1 MAIWGYNTIMHRVQ
15 ISGTGLYTPS
25 ESISNAEL
33 VDSYNK
39 FVDEHNTEHQK
50 EIENGSIQPLEK
62 SSIEFIE
69 KASGVKSRFV
79 QNKSGILDTSFMR
92 PKLRER
98 DEEEL
103 SNLAEMGV
111 AAANEAIENSGV
123 NIDDLGA
130 VIVACS
136 NLERPYPAIAIEIQN
151 ALGIK
156 GFAFDMN
163 VACSSATFGIQTI
176 YDMIKSGSMKSALM
190 INPEICSGHLNFR
203 DRDSH
208 FIFGDV
214 ATAVVLERI
223 EEGNQKSNS
232 YEIIGTKLLT
242 EFSNNIR
249 NNYGFL
255 NTSSPD
261 GVGKSDKLFHQNG
274 RKVFKEVVP
283 KVSSLI
289 KDHLEECKIPVENI
303 KSMYLHQANENMNKL
318 ISKYVLGHEAERD
331 LAPVVLDE
339 YANTS
344 SAGSII
350 AFHKYNQ
357 SLKKDDL
364 AIICSFGA
372 GYSVGNV
379 IVRKIA

>member
-1 MAIWGYNTIMHRVQ
+1 MYKVQ
-15 ISGTGLYTPS
+15 ISGTGLYTPK
-25 ESISNAEL
+25 EKISNEEL
-33 VDSYNK
+33 VQSFNK
-39 FVDEHNTEHQK
+39 YVDEFN
-50 EIENGSIQPLEK
+50 EINSEDIKNGKTQPLEK
-62 SSIEFIE
+62 SSAEFIE
-69 KASGVKSRFV
+69 KASGVKSRYV
-79 QNKSGILDTSFMR
+79 QNKTGILDTSFMR

-98 DEEEL
+98 SEEEL

-111 AAANEAIENSGV
+111 IAAKDAIKNS
-123 NIDDLGA
+123 NIDVDDIDA

-136 NLERPYPAIAIEIQN
+136 NLERAYPAIAIEIQN

-176 YDMIKSGSMKSALM
+176 FDMVKSGSIKSAIM
-190 INPEICSGHLNFR
+190 INPEICTGHLNFR
-203 DRDSH
+203 DRDCH

-214 ATAVVLERI
+214 ATAVILERLN
-223 EEGNQKSNS
+223 EENIKENS
-232 YEIIGTKLLT
+232 YEIIGTRLLT
-242 EFSNNIR
+242 KFSNNIR

-255 NTSSPD
+255 NNSSPD
-261 GVGKSDKLFHQNG
+261 GVGQSDKLFHQNG

-283 KVSSLI
+283 EVSNLI
-289 KDHLEECKIPVENI
+289 KSHLEENNLSANDLKG
-303 KSMYLHQANENMNKL
+303 MYLHQANENMNVL
-318 ISKYVLGHEAERD
+318 ISKYVLGKDAPKE

-350 AFHKYNQ
+350 AFHKYNA
-357 SLKKDDL
+357 SLNKNDL

-379 IVRKIA
+379 IVKKIA

>member
-331 LAPVVLDE
+331 LAPVVLDK

>member
-1 MAIWGYNTIMHRVQ
+1 MFKVQ
-15 ISGTGLYTPS
+15 ISGTGLYTPK
-25 ESISNAEL
+25 EKISNEEL
-33 VDSYNK
+33 VDSFNK
-39 FVDEHNTEHQK
+39 YVDEYNLSNASD
-50 EIENGSIQPLEK
+50 INNGSIVPLEK
-62 SSIEFIE
+62 SSSEFIE
-69 KASGVKSRFV
+69 KASGVKSRYV

-92 PKLRER
+92 PRLIER
-98 DEEEL
+98 SEDQI

-111 AAANEAIENSGV
+111 VAAKEAIKNSQ
-123 NIDDLGA
+123 IDIKEIDA

-136 NLERPYPAIAIEIQN
+136 NLERAYPAIAIEIQN
-151 ALGIK
+151 ELGID

-163 VACSSATFGIQTI
+163 VACSSATFGIQAI
-176 YDMIKSGSMKSALM
+176 FDMIKSGSIKSALM
-190 INPEICSGHLNFR
+190 VNPEICTGHLNFK
-203 DRDSH
+203 DRDCH

-223 EEGNQKSNS
+223 NKEIHKNNS
-232 YEIIGTKLLT
+232 YEILGTKLLT

-255 NTSSPD
+255 NNSSPE
-261 GVGKSDKLFHQNG
+261 GVGKADKLFHQNG
-274 RKVFKEVVP
+274 RKVFKEVIP
-283 KVSSLI
+283 KVSNLI
-289 KDHLEECKIPVENI
+289 KGHLEENKLSAEDL
-303 KSMYLHQANENMNKL
+303 KGMYLHQANENMNVL
-318 ISKYVLGHEAERD
+318 ISKYVLGKEASRD

-350 AFHKYNQ
+350 AFHKHNN

>member
-1 MAIWGYNTIMHRVQ
+1 MYKVQ
-15 ISGTGLYTPS
+15 ISGTGLYTPK
-25 ESISNAEL
+25 EKISNEEL
-33 VDSYNK
+33 VQSFNK
-39 FVDEHNTEHQK
+39 YVDEFN
-50 EIENGSIQPLEK
+50 EINSEDIKNGKTQPLEK
-62 SSIEFIE
+62 SSAEFIE
-69 KASGVKSRFV
+69 KASGVKSRYV
-79 QNKSGILDTSFMR
+79 QNKTGILDTSFMR

-98 DEEEL
+98 SEEEL

-111 AAANEAIENSGV
+111 IAAKDAINNS
-123 NIDDLGA
+123 NIDVEDIDA

-136 NLERPYPAIAIEIQN
+136 NLERAYPAIAIEIQN

-176 YDMIKSGSMKSALM
+176 FDMVKSGSIKSAIM
-190 INPEICSGHLNFR
+190 INPEICTGHLNFR
-203 DRDSH
+203 DRDCH

-214 ATAVVLERI
+214 ATAVILERLN
-223 EEGNQKSNS
+223 EENIKENS
-232 YEIIGTKLLT
+232 YEIIGTRLLT
-242 EFSNNIR
+242 KFSNNIR

-255 NTSSPD
+255 NNSSPD
-261 GVGKSDKLFHQNG
+261 GVGQSDKLFHQNG

-283 KVSSLI
+283 EVSNLI
-289 KDHLEECKIPVENI
+289 KSHLEENNLSANDLKG
-303 KSMYLHQANENMNKL
+303 MYLHQANENMNVL
-318 ISKYVLGHEAERD
+318 ISKYVLGKDAPKE

-350 AFHKYNQ
+350 AFHKYNK
-357 SLKKDDL
+357 SLNKNDL

-379 IVRKIA
+379 IVKKIA

>member
-1 MAIWGYNTIMHRVQ
+1 MYKVQ
-15 ISGTGLYTPS
+15 ISGTGLYTPK
-25 ESISNAEL
+25 EKISNEEL
-33 VDSYNK
+33 VQSFNK
-39 FVDEHNTEHQK
+39 YVDEFNETNSEDIK
-50 EIENGSIQPLEK
+50 NGKTQPLEK
-62 SSIEFIE
+62 SSAEFIE
-69 KASGVKSRFV
+69 KASGVKSRYV
-79 QNKSGILDTSFMR
+79 QNKTGILDTSFMR

-98 DEEEL
+98 SEEEL

-111 AAANEAIENSGV
+111 IAAKDAIKNS
-123 NIDDLGA
+123 NIDVNDIDA

-136 NLERPYPAIAIEIQN
+136 NLERAYPAIAIEIQN

-176 YDMIKSGSMKSALM
+176 FDMVKSGSIKSAIM
-190 INPEICSGHLNFR
+190 INPEICTGHLNFR
-203 DRDSH
+203 DRDCH

-214 ATAVVLERI
+214 ATAVILERLN
-223 EEGNQKSNS
+223 EENIKENS
-232 YEIIGTKLLT
+232 YEIIGTRLLT
-242 EFSNNIR
+242 KFSNNIR

-255 NTSSPD
+255 NNSSPN
-261 GVGKSDKLFHQNG
+261 GVGQSDKLFHQNG

-283 KVSSLI
+283 EVSNLI
-289 KDHLEECKIPVENI
+289 KSHLEENNLSANDLKG
-303 KSMYLHQANENMNKL
+303 MYLHQANENMNVL
-318 ISKYVLGHEAERD
+318 ISKYVLGKDAPKE

-350 AFHKYNQ
+350 AFHKYNKT
-357 SLKKDDL
+357 LNINDL

-379 IVRKIA
+379 IVKKIA

>member
-1 MAIWGYNTIMHRVQ
+1 MYKAQ
-15 ISGTGLYTPS
+15 ISGTGLYTPK
-25 ESISNAEL
+25 EKISNEEL
-33 VDSYNK
+33 VQSYNK
-39 FVDEHNTEHQK
+39 YVDEFNKINSHD
-50 EIENGSIQPLEK
+50 IETGKIQPLEK
-62 SSIEFIE
+62 SSAEFIE
-69 KASGVKSRFV
+69 KASGVKSRYV

-92 PKLRER
+92 PNLRER
-98 DEEEL
+98 SEEEL

-111 AAANEAIENSGV
+111 IAAQDAIKNS
-123 NIDDLGA
+123 NIDAKDIDA

-136 NLERPYPAIAIEIQN
+136 NLERAYPAIAIEIQN
-151 ALGIK
+151 ALSIE

-176 YDMIKSGSMKSALM
+176 FDMVKTGSIKSAIM
-190 INPEICSGHLNFR
+190 INPEICTGHLNFK
-203 DRDSH
+203 DRDCH

-214 ATAVVLERI
+214 ATAVIIERLEENNI
-223 EEGNQKSNS
+223 KENS
-232 YEIIGTKLLT
+232 YEIIGTRLLT
-242 EFSNNIR
+242 KFSNNIR

-255 NTSSPD
+255 NNSSPI
-261 GVGKSDKLFHQNG
+261 GIGQPDKLFHQNG

-283 KVSSLI
+283 EVSNLI
-289 KDHLEECKIPVENI
+289 KSHLQENNLSANDL
-303 KSMYLHQANENMNKL
+303 KCMYLHQANENMNVL
-318 ISKYVLGHEAERD
+318 ISKYVLGKDAPKE

-350 AFHKYNQ
+350 AFHKYNH
-357 SLKKDDL
+357 SLNINDL

-379 IVRKIA
+379 IVKKIA

>member
-1 MAIWGYNTIMHRVQ
+1 MTRIQ
-15 ISGTGLYTPS
+15 ISGTGLFTPK
-25 ESISNAEL
+25 EVLTNDEL

-39 FVDEHNTEHQK
+39 FVDEFNLENK
-50 EIENGSIQPLEK
+50 DRIASGEIEELQK
-62 SSIEFIE
+62 SSSEFIE
-69 KASGVKSRFV
+69 KASGVKARYV
-79 QNKSGILDTSFMR
+79 QNKSGILDTKFMR
-92 PKLRER
+92 PQLRER
-98 DEEEL
+98 KEDEL

-111 AAANEAIENSGV
+111 IAAKQAIENA
-123 NIDDLGA
+123 NIDIEKIDA

-151 ALGIK
+151 ALNIE

-176 YDMIKSGSMKSALM
+176 YDMIKSGSIRSALM
-190 INPEICSGHLNFR
+190 VNPEICSGHLNFK
-203 DRDSH
+203 DRDCH

-214 ATAVVLERI
+214 ATAVVI
-223 EEGNQKSNS
+223 EELKEVPNNSNS
-232 YEIIGTKLLT
+232 YEILSTKLYT
-242 EFSNNIR
+242 QFSNNIR

-274 RKVFKEVVP
+274 RQVFKEVVP
-283 KVSSLI
+283 KVASLI
-289 KDHLEECKIPVENI
+289 KEHLEKNDIEVSSI
-303 KSMYLHQANENMNKL
+303 KAMYLHQANENMNRL
-318 ISKYVLGHEAERD
+318 ISKYVLGQEASRD
-331 LAPVVLDE
+331 FAPIVLDE

-350 AFHKYNQ
+350 AFHKHNNN
-357 SLKKDDL
+357 LKKDDL

-372 GYSVGNV
+372 GYSIGNI
-379 IVRKIA
+379 IVRKVG

>member
-1 MAIWGYNTIMHRVQ
+1 MHRVQ
-15 ISGTGLYTPS
+15 ISGTGLFTPS
-25 ESISNAEL
+25 ESISNSEL

-39 FVDEHNTEHQK
+39 FVDEYNAKNQK
-50 EIENGSIQPLEK
+50 EIENGSILPIEK
-62 SSIEFIE
+62 SSVEFIE

-98 DEEEL
+98 NEEEL

-111 AAANEAIENSGV
+111 AAAKEAIENSG
-123 NIDDLGA
+123 ISLADLGA

-176 YDMIKSGSMKSALM
+176 YDMIKSGSIKSALM

-203 DRDSH
+203 DRDCH

-223 EEGNQKSNS
+223 DDDNQKNNS

-261 GVGKSDKLFHQNG
+261 GIGKSDKLFHQNG

-289 KDHLEECKIPVENI
+289 KEHLEECEIPVENI
-303 KSMYLHQANENMNKL
+303 KGMYLHQANENMNKL
-318 ISKYVLGHEAERD
+318 ISKYVLGHEAEKD

-350 AFHKYNQ
+350 AFHKHNQ
-357 SLKKDDL
+357 SLNKDDL

-379 IVRKIA
+379 IVRKIS

>member
-1 MAIWGYNTIMHRVQ
+1 MMYRVQ
-15 ISGTGLYTPS
+15 ISGTGLFTPT
-25 ESISNAEL
+25 ESISNLEL
-33 VDSYNK
+33 VESYNK
-39 FVDEHNTEHQK
+39 FVDEHNDEHQE
-50 EIENGSIQPLEK
+50 EIKNGLIQPLEK
-62 SSIEFIE
+62 SSVEFIE

-98 DEEEL
+98 NEEEL
-103 SNLAEMGV
+103 SNLAEMGL
-111 AAANEAIENSGV
+111 AAAKEAIEKSG
-123 NIDDLGA
+123 IDVADLGA

-136 NLERPYPAIAIEIQN
+136 NLERPYPALAIEIQN

-203 DRDSH
+203 DRDCH

-223 EEGNQKSNS
+223 EDDNQKNNS

-261 GVGKSDKLFHQNG
+261 GVGKADKLFHQNG

-283 KVSSLI
+283 KVANLI
-289 KDHLEECKIPVENI
+289 KEHLEDCEIPINSI
-303 KSMYLHQANENMNKL
+303 KGMYLHQANENMNKL
-318 ISKYVLGHEAERD
+318 ISKYVLGNEAERD
-331 LAPVVLDE
+331 LAPVVLNE

-350 AFHKYNQ
+350 AFHKHNQ
-357 SLKKDDL
+357 SLKKGDL

-372 GYSVGNV
+372 GYSIGNI

>member
-1 MAIWGYNTIMHRVQ
+1 MHKVQ
-15 ISGTGLYTPS
+15 ISGTGLFTPS
-25 ESISNAEL
+25 ESISNEEL
-33 VDSYNK
+33 VISFNK
-39 FVDEHNTEHQK
+39 FVDEYNAEYKK
-50 EIENGSIQPLEK
+50 EIESGSVQSLEK
-62 SSIEFIE
+62 SSVEFIE

-79 QNKSGILDTSFMR
+79 QNKSGILDTSFMK

-98 DEEEL
+98 SEDEL

-111 AAANEAIENSGV
+111 AAAKQAIENSGI
-123 NIDDLGA
+123 NIADLGA

-136 NLERPYPAIAIEIQN
+136 NLERPYPAIAIEIQD

-176 YDMIKSGSMKSALM
+176 YDMIKSGSMKSAIM
-190 INPEICSGHLNFR
+190 INPEICSGHLNFK
-203 DRDSH
+203 DRDCH

-214 ATAVVLERI
+214 ATAVVLERLDDN
-223 EEGNQKSNS
+223 NQKINS
-232 YEIIGTKLLT
+232 YEIVGTKLLT

-255 NTSSPD
+255 NTSSPE

-289 KDHLEECKIPVENI
+289 KEHLDECQIPVERI
-303 KSMYLHQANENMNKL
+303 KGMYLHQANENMNKL
-318 ISKYVLGHEAERD
+318 ISKYVLGHEAERG

-357 SLKKDDL
+357 SLNKNDL

>member
-1 MAIWGYNTIMHRVQ
+1 MFRVQ
-15 ISGTGLYTPS
+15 ISGTGLFTPQ
-25 ESISNAEL
+25 EKISNEEL

-39 FVDEHNTEHQK
+39 YVDEYNSSNSAD
-50 EIENGSIQPLEK
+50 INNGSVEPLEK
-62 SSIEFIE
+62 SSAEFIE
-69 KASGVKSRFV
+69 KASGVKSRYV

-92 PKLRER
+92 PRLNER
-98 DEEEL
+98 SEDQI

-111 AAANEAIENSGV
+111 IAAKEAIKNSQ
-123 NIDDLGA
+123 IDIKEIDA

-136 NLERPYPAIAIEIQN
+136 NLERAYPAIAIEIQN
-151 ALGIK
+151 ELGIE

-176 YDMIKSGSMKSALM
+176 FDMIKSGSIKSALM
-190 INPEICSGHLNFR
+190 VNPEICTGHLNFK
-203 DRDSH
+203 DRDCH

-214 ATAVVLERI
+214 ATAVVLERMSEDI
-223 EEGNQKSNS
+223 HKNNS
-232 YEIIGTKLLT
+232 YEILGTKLLT

-249 NNYGFL
+249 NNYGFF
-255 NTSSPD
+255 NSSSPE
-261 GVGKSDKLFHQNG
+261 GVGKADKLFHQNG
-274 RKVFKEVVP
+274 RKVFKEVIP
-283 KVSSLI
+283 KVSNLI
-289 KDHLEECKIPVENI
+289 KDHLEENKLAAEDL
-303 KSMYLHQANENMNKL
+303 KGMYLHQANENMNVL
-318 ISKYVLGHEAERD
+318 ISKYVLGKEASRS

-350 AFHKYNQ
+350 AFHKHNK
-357 SLKKDDL
+357 SLKKDEL

-379 IVRKIA
+379 IVKKIA

>member
-1 MAIWGYNTIMHRVQ
+1 MYKVQ
-15 ISGTGLYTPS
+15 ISGTGLYTPK
-25 ESISNAEL
+25 EKISNEEL
-33 VDSYNK
+33 VQSFNK
-39 FVDEHNTEHQK
+39 YVDEFN
-50 EIENGSIQPLEK
+50 EINSEDIKNGKTQALEK
-62 SSIEFIE
+62 SSAEFIE
-69 KASGVKSRFV
+69 KASGVKSRYV
-79 QNKSGILDTSFMR
+79 QNKTGILDTSFMR

-98 DEEEL
+98 SEEEL

-111 AAANEAIENSGV
+111 IAAKDAIKNS
-123 NIDDLGA
+123 NIDVDDIDA

-136 NLERPYPAIAIEIQN
+136 NLERAYPAIAIEIQN

-176 YDMIKSGSMKSALM
+176 FDMIKSGSIKSAIM
-190 INPEICSGHLNFR
+190 INPEICTGHLNFR
-203 DRDSH
+203 DRDCH

-214 ATAVVLERI
+214 ATAVILERLD
-223 EEGNQKSNS
+223 EESIKENS
-232 YEIIGTKLLT
+232 YEIIGTRLLT
-242 EFSNNIR
+242 KFSNNIR

-255 NTSSPD
+255 NNSSPD
-261 GVGKSDKLFHQNG
+261 GVGQSDKLFHQNG

-283 KVSSLI
+283 EVSNLI
-289 KDHLEECKIPVENI
+289 KSHLEENNLSANDLKG
-303 KSMYLHQANENMNKL
+303 MYLHQANENMNVL
-318 ISKYVLGHEAERD
+318 ISKYVLGKDAPKE

-350 AFHKYNQ
+350 AFHKYNKT
-357 SLKKDDL
+357 LNINDL

-379 IVRKIA
+379 IVKKIA